1 MRDNIGWPNAP
12 KSSSCRH
19 MAETQSKED
28 VMMNEQVEL
37 NELMI
42 NPAAR
47 RLWLLHRALQ
57 TLPLDRAIE
66 LARTAEAFV
75 ICSLVENQGADP
87 PELEAPVAQRLEIIE
102 QPVIELSSSNRSGE
116 EPTATK
122 PTRLALPAE
131 LRDRLLERLAEG
143 AKNAELAAEFGIA
156 SKQVQGVRMG
166 CARELAR
173 RKQLSTKAPH
183 PDQSPA
189 HTATG

>member
-28 VMMNEQVEL
+28 VMMNEQVEP

-102 QPVIELSSSNRSGE
+102 QPVIELSSNRSGE